1 MIMKERQLTTEVEQQ
16 LLKRIQQLEKEFLD
30 IKEKILMMD
39 RRKS

>member
-16 LLKRIQQLEKEFLD
+16 LLKRIQRLEKDFLD

>member
-16 LLKRIQQLEKEFLD
+16 LLKRIQRLEKEFLD